1 MPNTFRVTF
10 PEVEYDVG
18 KNDLLCIIE
27 ICNRL
32 ANTVTS
38 ALSVGKKLSNTTQN
52 SRTSACKHPTKS
64 KPSLNKS
71 SQ

>member
-1 MPNTFRVTF
+1 MPNTF
-10 PEVEYDVG
+10 EVLFSALEYDVG
-18 KNDLLCIIE
+18 KNNLLCIIE

-38 ALSVGKKLSNTTQN
+38 ALSVGKKLPNTTQN
-52 SRTSACKHPTKS
+52 SRTSARKHPTKS
-64 KPSLNKS
+64 KPSLNET